1 LQLVER
7 LRMWSTRCEVVRLD
21 LAVDGVPFT
30 PADAYRAVLAGQ
42 TVSCVKRGRDGLIG
56 HGWHSSNGTG
66 EGNTLDIGRRS
77 SQRYMRIYDRRGPT
91 RVELE
96 TTRQYANAVAAA
108 VIERRGDDLE
118 LAHFVVACLRE
129 FCDFG
134 TQDGVH
140 DARDVRLLPW
150 WEAFVRSVDRIGK
163 LVVDRRENLSVDR
176 SLRWIDRA
184 VVPSLAMVVA
194 CYGDVGKRLLDGWI
208 DSALPHLSARHRAA
222 IREHRYV
229 YDRGE
234 YATNREDVA

>member
-1 LQLVER
+1 VSEAFHFGKSVGLSGWTPMGGAKFYGRRHEYLGATVLSDCQSKGAEDNVHVVLPGGACSVGVDALLQLVER

-42 TVSCVKRGRDGLIG
+42 TVSWVKRGRDGLIG

-118 LAHFVVACLRE
+118 LARFVVACLRE

-140 DARDVRLLPW
+140 GARDVRLLPW
-150 WEAFVRSVDRIGK
+150 
-163 LVVDRRENLSVDR
+163 
-176 SLRWIDRA
+176 
-184 VVPSLAMVVA
+184 
-194 CYGDVGKRLLDGWI
+194 
-208 DSALPHLSARHRAA
+208 
-222 IREHRYV
+222 
-229 YDRGE
+229 
-234 YATNREDVA
+234 